1 MKITLEL
8 RPPLGE
14 SLPAVTGRSL
24 LLFFDQPGDHDNHD
38 EHGGGDVDD
47 NDDFGGDEELL
58 EWIIAKSFSRVCFC
72 QMNNKPQFH
81 FL

>member
-1 MKITLEL
+1 MIITLEL
-8 RPPLGE
+8 LLPLGE
-14 SLPAVTGRSL
+14 WLPAVTGRSL
-24 LLFFDQPGDHDNHD
+24 LLFFDQPGDHD
-38 EHGGGDVDD
+38 GGGGVDD

-81 FL
+81 SL